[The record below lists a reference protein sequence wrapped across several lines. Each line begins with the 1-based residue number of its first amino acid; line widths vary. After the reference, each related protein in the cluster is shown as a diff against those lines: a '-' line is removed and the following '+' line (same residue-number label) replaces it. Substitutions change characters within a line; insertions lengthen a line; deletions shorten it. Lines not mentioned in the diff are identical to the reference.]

1 MQIILTEQITQADF
15 GRLVGI
21 TQARVSELARSGVLP
36 AGGTAGSWLHGY
48 CAHLRA
54 QAAGRAGQLDL
65 SQERAALART
75 QNALA
80 ELKLAEERRELVR
93 RLEVERHLAGGLVAL
108 RDRLETVGSRTGAI
122 LAAESDTASCARIVR
137 DEIREA
143 LSAFTKEIME

>member
-15 GRLVGI
+15 GRLVGV
-21 TQARVSELARSGVLP
+21 TQAVVSDLKQRGILP
-36 AGGTAGSWLHGY
+36 AAGTAGDWLLSY
-48 CAHLRA
+48 TAHLRA

-93 RLEVERHLAGGLVAL
+93 RLEVERHLASGLVAL

-122 LAAESDTASCARIVR
+122 LAAESDTATCARVVR
-137 DEIREA
+137 DEIRSA
-143 LSAFTKEIME
+143 LAAFTRETVQ